1 MTVKTIIPSS
11 SESTLPAYLTEQEI
25 YVKFNENSIKIFNV
39 FNIAQKKNYL
49 NIHKRA
55 LMMLFI
61 ESIIFV
67 YRKFKNAIFDDHF
80 LVRLTFC
87 FVLYTFFCCNTK

>member
-11 SESTLPAYLTEQEI
+11 SECTLPAYLTEQEI

-49 NIHKRA
+49 N
-55 LMMLFI
+55 
-61 ESIIFV
+61 
-67 YRKFKNAIFDDHF
+67 
-80 LVRLTFC
+80 T
-87 FVLYTFFCCNTK
+87 